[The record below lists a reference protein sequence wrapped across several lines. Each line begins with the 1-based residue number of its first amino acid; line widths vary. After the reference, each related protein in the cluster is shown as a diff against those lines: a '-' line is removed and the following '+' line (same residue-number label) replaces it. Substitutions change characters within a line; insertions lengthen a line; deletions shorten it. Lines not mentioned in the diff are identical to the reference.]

1 MPFNSPLLINDNNLN
16 VDLST
21 IINGGGFIDAII
33 TDQPYNISKKNNFKT
48 MGQKGIDFGEW
59 DKNFQQKPW
68 LSKYISYL
76 KPGGNIVVFCGIKQI
91 SELVNILEEL
101 GCDYKQLIRW
111 EKTNP
116 IPRNIKRLYVHDCEY
131 CVWAVKKGK
140 WTFNTNWQ
148 DHSYLRPKLIAPICG
163 GKEKTIHT
171 TQKPLSIMSELV
183 KTMTNEGDVV

>member
-1 MPFNSPLLINDNNLN
+1 
-16 VDLST
+16 
-21 IINGGGFIDAII
+21 
-33 TDQPYNISKKNNFKT
+33 

-183 KTMTNEGDVV
+183 KTMTNEGDVVLDPFMGSGTTGVACQQLNRQFIGIEQEPSYFEVAKQRMIKE